1 MLFKIVSIIWSHG
14 HVNEGPTRFS
24 TSSFLHHLNQKC
36 FSAVPAKKKD
46 AALRHLKPTG
56 SVVKWGGYHTCY
68 GGECDGEGG
77 GGRGGQPVQ
86 QGARNTATLKNQVNI
101 YSRTYSSS

>member
-1 MLFKIVSIIWSHG
+1 MF
-14 HVNEGPTRFS
+14 FS
-24 TSSFLHHLNQKC
+24 CSGQ
-36 FSAVPAKKKD
+36 KKD

-86 QGARNTATLKNQVNI
+86 QGARDTATLKNQVNI

>member
-1 MLFKIVSIIWSHG
+1 MRVQRDFRHLVF
-14 HVNEGPTRFS
+14 
-24 TSSFLHHLNQKC
+24 SSFEPKMF
-36 FSAVPAKKKD
+36 FSCSGQKKD

-77 GGRGGQPVQ
+77 GGQPVQ
-86 QGARNTATLKNQVNI
+86 QGARDTATLKNQVNI
-101 YSRTYSSS
+101 YSRT